1 MITKKDKGEVLVETR
16 FYEADEN
23 LPRCITIYIHMNSPV
38 DFLQLIL
45 PLKHQLLHLAGFEN
59 I

>member
-1 MITKKDKGEVLVETR
+1 MVETR

-23 LPRCITIYIHMNSPV
+23 LPRCITIYIHMNSSV

-45 PLKHQLLHLAGFEN
+45 PLKHQLLHLAGFES